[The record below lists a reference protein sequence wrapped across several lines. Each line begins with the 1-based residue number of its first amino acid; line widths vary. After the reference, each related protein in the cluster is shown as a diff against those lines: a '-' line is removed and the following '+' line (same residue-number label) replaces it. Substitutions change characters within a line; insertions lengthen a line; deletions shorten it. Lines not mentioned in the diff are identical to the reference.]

1 MVTHKP
7 IDHQKIGEKKRP
19 TANLPSRV
27 LTSTFYAKRNEDKIF
42 ERKLRIAVLWICL
55 SSPIIL
61 SSLILS
67 NFGQVVKNNVQFC
80 PICQILSILFNLVH
94 YVQFC
99 PYCSILSILSNFV
112 HIVQFFPYCPI
123 LSVLS
128 ILSNFNP
135 YCPTM
140 SNPRAFKLSI
150 LFFD

>member
-19 TANLPSRV
+19 TANLPRVTLFTQNATKTRFLSWSFSSR
-27 LTSTFYAKRNEDKIF
+27 FF
-42 ERKLRIAVLWICL
+42 EFVCHLL
-55 SSPIIL
+55 L

-112 HIVQFFPYCPI
+112 HIVQFCPYYPI
-123 LSVLS
+123 LFICLAL
-128 ILSNFNP
+128 IYRNFQS
-135 YCPTM
+135 C
-140 SNPRAFKLSI
+140 
-150 LFFD
+150 